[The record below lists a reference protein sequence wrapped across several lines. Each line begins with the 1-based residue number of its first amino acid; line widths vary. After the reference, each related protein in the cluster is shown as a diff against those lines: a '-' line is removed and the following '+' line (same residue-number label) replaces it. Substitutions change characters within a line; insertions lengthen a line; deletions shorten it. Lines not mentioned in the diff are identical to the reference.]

1 MGNQQGGPCCG
12 TNKELEANST
22 APCIIVVKI
31 KIIIEKKTN
40 KKTSNAALTP
50 DRKCSQFMNLSQ
62 YDTSFN
68 DADMQL
74 ENSELERAENF
85 FNSSGKISK
94 EDFDIIKVIGRG
106 GFGKVY
112 MVKKRTNKKVFAMKV
127 LSKD

>member
-1 MGNQQGGPCCG
+1 MIHQI
-12 TNKELEANST
+12 T
-22 APCIIVVKI
+22 
-31 KIIIEKKTN
+31 
-40 KKTSNAALTP
+40 
-50 DRKCSQFMNLSQ
+50 D
-62 YDTSFN
+62 

-112 MVKKRTNKKVFAMKV
+112 MVKKRSNKKVFAMKV

>member
-1 MGNQQGGPCCG
+1 
-12 TNKELEANST
+12 
-22 APCIIVVKI
+22 
-31 KIIIEKKTN
+31 
-40 KKTSNAALTP
+40 
-50 DRKCSQFMNLSQ
+50 
-62 YDTSFN
+62 
-68 DADMQL
+68 MQL